1 MLYSSTVPCVI
12 QLTGD
17 KDVGKTVLAE
27 AVIREAVSRGLT
39 VNAVKAG
46 HHPPDPS
53 DKDSARLREAGSELV
68 LYVGGGVYAVYS
80 RTPPPVEY
88 LTAVDLIVVEG
99 FRDGKVGFKVH
110 IGPNPPTDADMV
122 IGPPVEQRASEVLD
136 EALRRC
142 VADLDELRRLIV
154 RHGRNI

>member
-1 MLYSSTVPCVI
+1 MPCVV
-12 QLTGD
+12 QVTGD

-27 AVIREAVSRGLT
+27 AVIREAVSRGFV

-46 HHPPDPS
+46 HHPPDSP

-80 RTPPPVEY
+80 RSPPPIEY
-88 LTAVDLIVVEG
+88 LATADLIVVEG
-99 FRDGKVGFKVH
+99 FRNGRVGFKVH
-110 IGPNPPTDADMV
+110 VGPNPPADADMV
-122 IGPPVEQRASEVLD
+122 IDPPVEPRAVEVLE

-142 VADLDELRRLIV
+142 VSDLDELRRLVI